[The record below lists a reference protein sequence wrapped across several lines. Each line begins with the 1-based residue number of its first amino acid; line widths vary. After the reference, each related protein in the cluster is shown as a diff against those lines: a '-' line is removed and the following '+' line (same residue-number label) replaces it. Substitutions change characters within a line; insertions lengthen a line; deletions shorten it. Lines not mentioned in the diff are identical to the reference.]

1 MRIAKRTL
9 LTLLTGLALTATAFA
24 QGTVQQDT
32 AQRQGNN
39 KPNIGRVEIIVKD
52 IDTKQDIA
60 IVEPGGTVELQA
72 GRRVRLIMS
81 ALPTGSARGPMY
93 PATTFTDASQAK
105 GGVSITRSNSE
116 NSTADLMLSNVKSG
130 SRTETIRYQISDT
143 WVPANLRTGSFSV
156 RVVPGTGTTT
166 GTTGTGTTGTG
177 TTTGTSTDMVARAEE
192 LTRLLYQGILLRD
205 LDPGA
210 QGSVDAIRTG
220 GYDALVRVATGIAG
234 SEESRVR
241 LAATPPEQR
250 LASLYQ
256 ILLGITREQA
266 DPQQWKA
273 DLNFMNQGHLVEVV
287 SRIVQSDR
295 FRQRNNLVGVRY

>member
-1 MRIAKRTL
+1 MRIATRTLFTL
-9 LTLLTGLALTATAFA
+9 LTCLALATTAFA

-32 AQRQGNN
+32 AQRNQGN
-39 KPNIGRVEIIVKD
+39 KPNIGRVEIVIKD

-60 IVEPGGTVELQA
+60 IVEPGGTVELPA
-72 GRRVRLIMS
+72 GARVRLIMS
-81 ALPTGSARGPMY
+81 ALPTGSARGPLY

-105 GGVSITRSNSE
+105 GGVTITRSNSE

-156 RVVPGTGTTT
+156 RVVPGDNTATGSV
-166 GTTGTGTTGTG
+166 GTGTA
-177 TTTGTSTDMVARAEE
+177 TDMASRAEQ

-220 GYDALVRVATGIAG
+220 GYDALVRVAVGIAG

-241 LAATPPEQR
+241 LGATPPEQR

-266 DPQQWKA
+266 DPQQWQS
-273 DLNFMNQGHLVEVV
+273 DLNLMSQGRIADVV
-287 SRIVQSDR
+287 SGIVQSDR

>member
-1 MRIAKRTL
+1 MRIATRTLFTL
-9 LTLLTGLALTATAFA
+9 LTCLALTATAFA

-32 AQRQGNN
+32 AQRSQGN

-52 IDTKQDIA
+52 INTKQDIA
-60 IVEPGGTVELQA
+60 IVEPGGTVELPA
-72 GRRVRLIMS
+72 GTRVRLIMS
-81 ALPTGSARGPMY
+81 ALPTGSARGPLY

-105 GGVSITRSNSE
+105 GGVTITRSNSE
-116 NSTADLMLSNVKSG
+116 NSTADLMLANVKSG
-130 SRTETIRYQISDT
+130 RRTETIRYQISDT
-143 WVPANLRTGSFSV
+143 WVPANLRTGSFSI
-156 RVVPGTGTTT
+156 RVVPGAETSTGSVST
-166 GTTGTGTTGTG
+166 GGTA
-177 TTTGTSTDMVARAEE
+177 TSTDMASRAEQ

-210 QGSVDAIRTG
+210 QGSVEAIRTG
-220 GYDALVRVATGIAG
+220 GYDALVRVAVGIAG

-256 ILLGITREQA
+256 ILLGINREQA
-266 DPQQWKA
+266 DPQQWQS
-273 DLNFMNQGHLVEVV
+273 DLNLMSQGRIADVV
-287 SRIVQSDR
+287 SGIVQSDR

>member
-1 MRIAKRTL
+1 MRIATRTLYTL
-9 LTLLTGLALTATAFA
+9 LTCLALAATAFA

-32 AQRQGNN
+32 AQRNQGN
-39 KPNIGRVEIIVKD
+39 KPNIGAVEIIVKD
-52 IDTKQDIA
+52 INTKQDIA
-60 IVEPGGTVELQA
+60 IVEPGGTVELPA
-72 GRRVRLIMS
+72 GSRVRLIMS

-105 GGVSITRSNSE
+105 GGVTITRSNSE
-116 NSTADLMLSNVKSG
+116 NSTADLMLGNVKNSR
-130 SRTETIRYQISDT
+130 RTETIRYQISDT

-156 RVVPGTGTTT
+156 RVIPGADTPAGGTGTS
-166 GTTGTGTTGTG
+166 
-177 TTTGTSTDMVARAEE
+177 TGTSTDMAARAEE

-241 LAATPPEQR
+241 LAATPAEQR

-266 DPQQWKA
+266 DPQQWQS
-273 DLNFMNQGHLVEVV
+273 DLNLMSQGRIADVV
-287 SRIVQSDR
+287 SGIVQSDR
-295 FRQRNNLVGVRY
+295 FRTRNNLVGVRY

>member
-9 LTLLTGLALTATAFA
+9 LTLLMCLALAATAFA

-32 AQRQGNN
+32 AAQRNQGN
-39 KPNIGRVEIIVKD
+39 KPNIGAVEVIIKD
-52 IDTKQDIA
+52 INTKQDIA
-60 IVEPGGTVELQA
+60 IVEPGGTVELPA
-72 GRRVRLIMS
+72 GTRVRLIMS

-105 GGVSITRSNSE
+105 GGVTITRSNAE
-116 NSTADLMLSNVKSG
+116 NSTADLMLGNAKNG
-130 SRTETIRYQISDT
+130 RRTETIRYQISDT
-143 WVPANLRTGSFSV
+143 WVPANLRTGSFTV
-156 RVVPGTGTTT
+156 RVVPGTSDTSTGS
-166 GTTGTGTTGTG
+166 GTTGGTA
-177 TTTGTSTDMVARAEE
+177 TSTDMAARAEQ

-205 LDPGA
+205 PDPGA
-210 QGSVDAIRTG
+210 QGSIDAIRTG

-266 DPQQWKA
+266 DPQQWQS
-273 DLNFMNQGHLVEVV
+273 DLNLMSQGRIADVV
-287 SRIVQSDR
+287 SGIVQSDR

>member
-1 MRIAKRTL
+1 MWIAKRTL

-24 QGTVQQDT
+24 QGAVQQDT
-32 AQRQGNN
+32 AQRQGN
-39 KPNIGRVEIIVKD
+39 KPNIGSVEIIVKD
-52 IDTKQDIA
+52 ISTKQDIA
-60 IVEPGGTVELQA
+60 IVEPGGTVELPA
-72 GRRVRLIMS
+72 GSHVRLIMS

-93 PATTFTDASQAK
+93 PATTFTDAAQAK
-105 GGVSITRSNSE
+105 GGVTITRSNSE

-156 RVVPGTGTTT
+156 RVVPAADTV
-166 GTTGTGTTGTG
+166 TGTTGTG
-177 TTTGTSTDMVARAEE
+177 TTTGTSTDMAARAEE

-205 LDPGA
+205 LDSGA
-210 QGSVDAIRTG
+210 QGAVDAIRTG
-220 GYDALVRVATGIAG
+220 GYEALVRVATGIAG

-256 ILLGITREQA
+256 ILLGINREQA
-266 DPQQWKA
+266 DPQQWQA
-273 DLNFMNQGHLVEVV
+273 DLNLMNKGYTVEVV

>member
-1 MRIAKRTL
+1 MRIATRTLFTL
-9 LTLLTGLALTATAFA
+9 LTCLVLAATAFA

-32 AQRQGNN
+32 AQRNQGN
-39 KPNIGRVEIIVKD
+39 KPNIGRVEIVIKD

-60 IVEPGGTVELQA
+60 IVEPGGTVELPA
-72 GRRVRLIMS
+72 GARVRLIMS
-81 ALPTGSARGPMY
+81 ALPTGSARGPLY

-105 GGVSITRSNSE
+105 GGVTITRSNSE

-156 RVVPGTGTTT
+156 RVVPGDNTATGSV
-166 GTTGTGTTGTG
+166 GTGTA
-177 TTTGTSTDMVARAEE
+177 TDMASRAEQ

-220 GYDALVRVATGIAG
+220 GYDALVRVAVGIAG

-241 LAATPPEQR
+241 LGATPPEQR

-266 DPQQWKA
+266 DPQQWQS
-273 DLNFMNQGHLVEVV
+273 DLNLMSQGRIADVV
-287 SRIVQSDR
+287 SGIVQSDR

>member
-9 LTLLTGLALTATAFA
+9 LTLLTGLTLTAAASA

-32 AQRQGNN
+32 AQRSQGS
-39 KPNIGRVEIIVKD
+39 KPNIGRVEIVIKD
-52 IDTKQDIA
+52 INTKQDIA
-60 IVEPGGTVELQA
+60 IVEPGGTVELPA
-72 GRRVRLIMS
+72 GARVRLIMS
-81 ALPTGSARGPMY
+81 ALPTGSARGPVY
-93 PATTFTDASQAK
+93 PATTFSDAK
-105 GGVSITRSNSE
+105 GSGGGVTITRSNSE
-116 NSTADLMLSNVKSG
+116 NSTADLLLGNVKSG
-130 SRTETIRYQISDT
+130 NRTETIRYQISDT

-156 RVVPGTGTTT
+156 RVIPGVANAPTV
-166 GTTGTGTTGTG
+166 GTG
-177 TTTGTSTDMVARAEE
+177 TTTGTSTDIASRAEE

-266 DPQQWKA
+266 DPQQWQA
-273 DLNFMNQGHLVEVV
+273 DLNFMNKGHMVEVV

>member
-9 LTLLTGLALTATAFA
+9 LTLLTGLTLTAAASA

-32 AQRQGNN
+32 AQRN
-39 KPNIGRVEIIVKD
+39 KPNIGRVEIVIKD

-60 IVEPGGTVELQA
+60 IVEPGGTVELPA
-72 GRRVRLIMS
+72 GARVRLIMS
-81 ALPTGSARGPMY
+81 ALPTGSARGPVY
-93 PATTFTDASQAK
+93 PATTFSDAK
-105 GGVSITRSNSE
+105 GSGGGVTITRSNAE
-116 NSTADLMLSNVKSG
+116 NSTADLMLSNVKGG

-156 RVVPGTGTTT
+156 RVVPGADAVTGA
-166 GTTGTGTTGTG
+166 TGTGTTA
-177 TTTGTSTDMVARAEE
+177 GTSTDIASRAEE

-210 QGSVDAIRTG
+210 QGSVEAIRTG

-266 DPQQWKA
+266 DPQQWQA
-273 DLNFMNQGHLVEVV
+273 DLNFMNKGHMVEVV